1 MQGHIRK
8 RGKGS
13 WTVVVDLGRDP
24 ASGKRRQLWRS
35 VAGTKKEAEALL
47 VQLLH
52 QKSTGIDAPP
62 GRITVAEYL
71 QQWLTVYALPNTAP
85 TTSRRYEQL
94 IRVHLIP
101 TLGNLPLAKL
111 RPLHIQDA
119 YQRILSTG
127 LSARTVLQC
136 HRVLRKALQHA
147 LQWQILTRNPAD
159 AVEAPRPGRY
169 EVPALSPQQVRDI
182 IAAAEETPYG
192 ALVHTA
198 VLTGLRLGELLG
210 LRWQDVDLKAG
221 LLQVR
226 QTCQWLPRQGFI
238 FRQPKSYRSAR
249 SVALSNVTVAVLR
262 QHRIRQIEHRLTC
275 GLTHQE
281 DVLVFTSTLGRPVH
295 PATLSGAWRRLAKSA
310 GLAHLRFHD
319 LRHAHA
325 SLLLQQ
331 GVHPKIVSERLGH
344 SG

>member
-35 VAGTKKEAEALL
+35 VAGTKRSRSPSRA
-47 VQLLH
+47 
-52 QKSTGIDAPP
+52 
-62 GRITVAEYL
+62 
-71 QQWLTVYALPNTAP
+71 AP
-85 TTSRRYEQL
+85 TPEEHRHRCPTGTHHRRRIPAAVADSLRTPEYSPDNVPRYEQL

-127 LSARTVLQC
+127 LSDLGPFSSVTGYCGRPFSTLFSGRTF
-136 HRVLRKALQHA
+136 
-147 LQWQILTRNPAD
+147 TRNPAD
-159 AVEAPRPGRY
+159 AVEAPQPGRY

-249 SVALSNVTVAVLR
+249 SVALLNVTVAVLR

-281 DVLVFTSTLGRPVH
+281 DVLVFAPAPLAGRCTRP
-295 PATLSGAWRRLAKSA
+295 R
-310 GLAHLRFHD
+310 
-319 LRHAHA
+319 
-325 SLLLQQ
+325 
-331 GVHPKIVSERLGH
+331 
-344 SG
+344 